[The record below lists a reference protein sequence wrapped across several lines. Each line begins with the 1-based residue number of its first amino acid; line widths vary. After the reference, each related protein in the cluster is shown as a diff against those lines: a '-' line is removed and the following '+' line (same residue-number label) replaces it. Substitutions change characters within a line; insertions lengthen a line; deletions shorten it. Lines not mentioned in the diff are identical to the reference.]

1 MRADLVAGLRP
12 FTHFLHGH
20 QGRKG
25 NALCMV
31 PDVAAVELTR
41 NKIISGGKA
50 EFAQHR
56 HRVAM
61 HIAVAVVERDAEHL
75 ALALAAHIGHDVAHR
90 QATVAK
96 AAHPAHLA
104 GEAVGMYGQPAK
116 RRALGT

>member
-1 MRADLVAGLRP
+1 
-12 FTHFLHGH
+12 
-20 QGRKG
+20 
-25 NALCMV
+25 
-31 PDVAAVELTR
+31 
-41 NKIISGGKA
+41 
-50 EFAQHR
+50 
-56 HRVAM
+56 M

-116 RRALGT
+116 RRALGVGLADLVVHENRDRHRPDYRARRPSSVRW